1 MIIHD
6 AVGKLLTSL
15 AILKISSLASCN
27 CLVKDSQCVAVLCAT
42 CPTFTPSL
50 GKTRCEKFKSDKG
63 KFRYHAQ
70 IVPFAGHCLKL
81 FLVCG
86 ARSRTLRKGRESGEV
101 VEGAQAP
108 SNETKC
114 A

>member
-50 GKTRCEKFKSDKG
+50 GKTRCEEKFTSDNG
-63 KFRYHAQ
+63 KVHYHAQ
-70 IVPFAGHCLKL
+70 IVSFAGHCLKL
-81 FLVCG
+81 FLVDVTE
-86 ARSRTLRKGRESGEV
+86 RTGKW
-101 VEGAQAP
+101 
-108 SNETKC
+108 
-114 A
+114 